1 MNRNSFNS
9 SPNFNYFNEGTNIY
23 EELARLKNA
32 SLQLPSY
39 RTVFND
45 IADEWNKC
53 TAEEQTFINNDEDY
67 VKSNLKYQQAFSSF
81 LLEMVGQQ
89 FASSQYGKTAE
100 EVLVAMRKAKD
111 KYRQKADST
120 VKSVQEQNEM
130 LKSEIAELRRM
141 LGAKENE

>member
-1 MNRNSFNS
+1 MNRNTFNPS
-9 SPNFNYFNEGTNIY
+9 STFNYLGEQNIY

-32 SLQLPSY
+32 TLQMPTY

-67 VKSNLKYQQAFSSF
+67 VKSNLKYQQAFNSF

-89 FASSQYGKTAE
+89 FVMSPYGKTAE
-100 EVLVAMRKAKD
+100 EVLLTMKRAKER
-111 KYRQKADST
+111 YRQNTDNT
-120 VKSVQEQNEM
+120 VRSVQEQNEI
-130 LKSEIAELRRM
+130 LRSEIAELKKI
-141 LGAKENE
+141 LGDLS